1 MLPIQ
6 WSVSARE
13 DLATILDHIEERN
26 PSAAIGLQKRID
38 HAVAQL
44 PANPSLYRRGRRPG
58 TREIVVHQ
66 HYIVVYRI
74 RPTAIWIVAVLHARR
89 HFPVLP

>member
-13 DLATILDHIEERN
+13 DLATILDYIAERS
-26 PSAAIGLQKRID
+26 PSAAMSLQQRID
-38 HAVAQL
+38 RVVARL
-44 PANPSLYRRGRRPG
+44 PANPSLYRRGRRSG

-66 HYIVVYRI
+66 HYIVVYQI
-74 RPTAIWIVAVLHARR
+74 RPTAIWIVAVLHTRR
-89 HFPVLP
+89 HFPKLP